1 MKELERAGLIAIKQ
15 RGLRKTNVY
24 LFLRTKEMEQSINRV
39 PQLVDHLRT
48 QPGH

>member
-1 MKELERAGLIAIKQ
+1 LERAGLIAIKQ

-24 LFLRTKEMEQSINRV
+24 LFLPTKELEQSINRV
-39 PQLVDHLRT
+39 SQLVDHLQT